1 MVIRIKIIYSNLMFL
16 RFLVIYRYLVE
27 YLGEVIKFFFFL
39 VLETGR
45 KEFFRGNKDNKI
57 IEYSWDLD

>member
-1 MVIRIKIIYSNLMFL
+1 MFL

-39 VLETGR
+39 VLEIGR
-45 KEFFRGNKDNKI
+45 KEFFRGNKDNII